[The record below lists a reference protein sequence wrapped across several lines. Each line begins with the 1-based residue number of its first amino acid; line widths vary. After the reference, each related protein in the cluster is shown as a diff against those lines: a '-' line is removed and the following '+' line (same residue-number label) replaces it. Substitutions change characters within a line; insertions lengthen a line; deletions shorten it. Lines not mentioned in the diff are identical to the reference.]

1 MQSRWRI
8 RVDTGGTFTDAW
20 ALGPDGIERR
30 AKILSDG
37 TLRCRLV
44 GEENG
49 WFITDSEIAAPDG
62 TFAGWSCGSATVAGS
77 REGARRLKLEG
88 DTANLVVHGILE
100 LSCGDEA
107 PVAAAHILT
116 GTPAGGKL
124 PPMDFRVATT
134 RGTNALLERKGAPV
148 LLVVSSGFADL
159 LEIRDQRRELLF
171 SLAQPQRPG
180 LAAMTNLLLKQLPH
194 MHVVELDRDL
204 VARLEKAYP
213 RERLTVHSGD
223 ALKFDFG
230 SIPVPEG
237 QRLRVVGNLPYNISS
252 PLLFHLAE
260 FAPLVEDQHFM
271 LQKEVVER
279 MVAEPGTKAYSRLSV
294 MLQWRYDM
302 ELLFIVPPEAF
313 DPPPQVDSAIVRM
326 IPKRERLAC
335 DAGKLEQ
342 VVAKAFS
349 QRRKVIRNC
358 VAGMFT
364 EAQLVEAGIDPGARP
379 EAVGLEQYVALANLL

>member
-1 MQSRWRI
+1 MKHVARKRFGQN
-8 RVDTGGTFTDAW
+8 FLTDDHVLNNIIDA
-20 ALGPDGIERR
+20 IEPRR
-30 AKILSDG
+30 
-37 TLRCRLV
+37 
-44 GEENG
+44 GEAMV
-49 WFITDSEIAAPDG
+49 EIG
-62 TFAGWSCGSATVAGS
+62 
-77 REGARRLKLEG
+77 
-88 DTANLVVHGILE
+88 
-100 LSCGDEA
+100 
-107 PVAAAHILT
+107 
-116 GTPAGGKL
+116 
-124 PPMDFRVATT
+124 
-134 RGTNALLERKGAPV
+134 
-148 LLVVSSGFADL
+148 
-159 LEIRDQRRELLF
+159 
-171 SLAQPQRPG
+171 PG
-180 LAAMTNLLLKQLPH
+180 LAAMTALLLKSLDH

-237 QRLRVVGNLPYNISS
+237 QKLRVVGNLPYNISS

-260 FAPLVEDQHFM
+260 FAHLVEDQHFM

-302 ELLFIVPPEAF
+302 ALLFIVPPTAF

-326 IPKRERLAC
+326 VPTRRQLPCDGKR
-335 DAGKLEQ
+335 LEA

-364 EAQLVEAGIDPGARP
+364 EAQLREAGIDPGLRP
-379 EAVGLEQYVALANLL
+379 EAVTLEQYVTLANLPV

>member
-1 MQSRWRI
+1 MKHVARKRFGQN
-8 RVDTGGTFTDAW
+8 FLTDNHV
-20 ALGPDGIERR
+20 
-30 AKILSDG
+30 LSNIIDAIG
-37 TLRCRLV
+37 
-44 GEENG
+44 
-49 WFITDSEIAAPDG
+49 
-62 TFAGWSCGSATVAGS
+62 
-77 REGARRLKLEG
+77 
-88 DTANLVVHGILE
+88 
-100 LSCGDEA
+100 
-107 PVAAAHILT
+107 
-116 GTPAGGKL
+116 
-124 PPMDFRVATT
+124 
-134 RGTNALLERKGAPV
+134 
-148 LLVVSSGFADL
+148 
-159 LEIRDQRRELLF
+159 
-171 SLAQPQRPG
+171 PQRGQAMVEIGPG
-180 LAAMTNLLLKQLPH
+180 LAAMTALLLKQLDH

-230 SIPVPEG
+230 AIPVQEG
-237 QRLRVVGNLPYNISS
+237 QKLRVVGNLPYNISS

-260 FAPLVEDQHFM
+260 FAHLVEDQHFM

-302 ELLFIVPPEAF
+302 AMMFIVPPTAF

-326 IPKRERLAC
+326 VPTRRQLPCDGKR
-335 DAGKLEQ
+335 LEA

-364 EAQLVEAGIDPGARP
+364 EAQLVEAGIDPGLRP
-379 EAVGLEQYVALANLL
+379 EAVTLEQYVALANLPV

>member
-1 MQSRWRI
+1 MSKHVARKRFGQN
-8 RVDTGGTFTDAW
+8 FLTD
-20 ALGPDGIERR
+20 
-30 AKILSDG
+30 K
-37 TLRCRLV
+37 LV
-44 GEENG
+44 LDNIIDAIG
-49 WFITDSEIAAPDG
+49 
-62 TFAGWSCGSATVAGS
+62 
-77 REGARRLKLEG
+77 
-88 DTANLVVHGILE
+88 
-100 LSCGDEA
+100 
-107 PVAAAHILT
+107 
-116 GTPAGGKL
+116 
-124 PPMDFRVATT
+124 
-134 RGTNALLERKGAPV
+134 
-148 LLVVSSGFADL
+148 
-159 LEIRDQRRELLF
+159 
-171 SLAQPQRPG
+171 PQRGEAMVEIGPG
-180 LAAMTNLLLKQLPH
+180 LAAMTALLLKSLDH

-213 RERLTVHSGD
+213 REKLTVHSGD

-302 ELLFIVPPEAF
+302 DLMFIVPPTAF

-326 IPKRERLAC
+326 IPKRQM
-335 DAGKLEQ
+335 LEVDGATLEK